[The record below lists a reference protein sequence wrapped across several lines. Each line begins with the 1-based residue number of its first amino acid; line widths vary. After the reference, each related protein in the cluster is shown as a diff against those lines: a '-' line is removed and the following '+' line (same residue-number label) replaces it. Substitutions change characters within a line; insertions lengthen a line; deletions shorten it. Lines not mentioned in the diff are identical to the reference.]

1 MKKIIFLLLCI
12 PFIMFS
18 SCNKPNEEKKDIAT
32 EEPPKKIEE
41 SYFSPYTGEKITK
54 DIYDKIPF
62 MVIIENSKDA
72 RPQSGL
78 IQADIVY
85 ETMAE
90 GGIPRF
96 MALYHKNDSEKI
108 GPVRSARPYF
118 LDIAIENN
126 LPFAHCGYSE
136 EAEIRIKKEQLP
148 SLNEFTYGKAYWR
161 DKSRKYEHSL
171 YTSSSK
177 LRELIKQ
184 NKFSFSSK
192 FHFKFNSDY
201 WKNATLSDCS
211 STLLKLNK
219 YYNTSYTYKDGLY
232 YKYMSSNQCKNREDN
247 APIVV
252 NNIIVQITDITLK
265 KDALQHI
272 NIRLTG
278 EGTCY
283 IISNGKFIKGKWYKK
298 DLNSNTVFLDDQ
310 NKEVPLSQGKTWWNI
325 IDKQAE
331 IKIK

>member
-1 MKKIIFLLLCI
+1 MKKIISLLLCVPLI
-12 PFIMFS
+12 LFS
-18 SCNKPNEEKKDIAT
+18 SCNKDNTKKQDIVKEES
-32 EEPPKKIEE
+32 PKKAEE
-41 SYFSPYTGEKITK
+41 IYFSPYTGEKITK
-54 DIYDKIPF
+54 DINNKIPF
-62 MVIIENSKDA
+62 MVIVENSKDA

-78 IQADIVY
+78 VHADIVY

-136 EAEIRIKKEQLP
+136 EAEIRIKKENLP
-148 SLNEFTYGKAYWR
+148 SLNEFIYGKAYWR

-177 LRELIKQ
+177 LRDLIKE
-184 NKFSFSSK
+184 NHFSFNPNLYL
-192 FHFKFNSDY
+192 KFNKDY
-201 WKNATLSDCS
+201 WQNTTLSNCNS
-211 STLLKLNK
+211 VTLKLNK
-219 YYNTSYTYKDGLY
+219 YYNTSYTYKNGLY
-232 YKYMSSNQCKNREDN
+232 YKYISSTQCTNREDN
-247 APIVV
+247 IPVV
-252 NNIIVQITDITLK
+252 ANNIIVQVTDTTLQ

-272 NIRLTG
+272 AIRLTG

-298 DLNSNTVFLDDQ
+298 DNSSNTIFLDEQ
-310 NKEVPLSQGKTWWNI
+310 NKEIPLCPGKTWWNI
-325 IDKQAE
+325 VDKNAE
-331 IKIK
+331 INIK